1 METIKQG
8 VACHNEENPTTL
20 LGNQYKYVLGP
31 VWGMWWVAGY
41 LFYRVSRPAVR
52 KKSVTF
58 QLMVTSLE
66 A

>member
-8 VACHNEENPTTL
+8 VACHNEENPITL

-41 LFYRVSRPAVR
+41 LFSRPAVR